1 MNYNIQYPLKKSEK
15 GYFFKITTNKRDA
28 LKSNLLF
35 FLTTEQGERLYKPKF
50 GLKLKKYLFDMSGAN
65 INAIQ
70 DEIIQ
75 GVQNNFT
82 GLSITNVNVEII
94 DNTYNITVEY
104 NYTDGAFTQSDVVIF
119 NL

>member
-1 MNYNIQYPLKKSEK
+1 MNYNIQYPLKKSDK
-15 GYFFKITTNKRDA
+15 GFFFNLTTNKRDA
-28 LKSNLLF
+28 IRSNLLF

-50 GLKLKKYLFDMSGAN
+50 GLKLRKHLFDMSGAN
-65 INAIQ
+65 VNAIT

-82 GLSITNVNVEII
+82 GVSVNNVII
-94 DNTYNITVEY
+94 DIVDSTYNITVEY